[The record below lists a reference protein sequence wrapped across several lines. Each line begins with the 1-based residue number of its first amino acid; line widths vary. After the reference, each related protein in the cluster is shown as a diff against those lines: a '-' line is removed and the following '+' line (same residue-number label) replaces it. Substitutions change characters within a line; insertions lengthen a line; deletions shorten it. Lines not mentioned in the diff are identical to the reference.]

1 MMRVKLSRFSSGFL
15 LMGAILLAPPA
26 SAVDENSGLAAHLN
40 YLNGGIGREEVEA
53 MRLQAKHF
61 SLQVLFSQGKHGTL
75 LTDVGL
81 LISDSQGA
89 TVFRKKS
96 VGPML
101 YVDLPAGDYKVT
113 GLYQGQKQSHKIS
126 IVKGGKSQ
134 RLILHWAADAAQ
146 HSSEDALYD
155 AE

>member
-1 MMRVKLSRFSSGFL
+1 MRVKLSRLSSVLL
-15 LMGAILLAPPA
+15 LMGAILLALPA
-26 SAVDENSGLAAHLN
+26 VAVDENSGSEPHLN

-75 LTDVGL
+75 LTDVSL
-81 LISDSQGA
+81 LISDSKGA

-101 YVDLPAGDYKVT
+101 YVDVPSGDYKVT
-113 GLYQGQKQSHKIS
+113 GVYQGLKQSHKIS

-134 RLILHWAADAAQ
+134 RLILNWAADAAQ
-146 HSSEDALYD
+146 DPSEEGLYE

>member
-1 MMRVKLSRFSSGFL
+1 MRVKLSRVSSGFL
-15 LMGAILLAPPA
+15 LMGAIQLALPA
-26 SAVDENSGLAAHLN
+26 LAVDENSGSGQHLN

-53 MRLQAKHF
+53 MRLQAKRF
-61 SLQVLFSQGKHGTL
+61 SLQVLFSQGKHGSL
-75 LTDVGL
+75 LTDVSL
-81 LISDSQGA
+81 LISDHTGNP
-89 TVFRKKS
+89 VFRKKS

-113 GLYQGQKQSHKIS
+113 GVYQGQKQSHKIN

-134 RLILHWAADAAQ
+134 RLILNWAADAAPDP
-146 HSSEDALYD
+146 SDEAIYE